1 VFWPINQQLST
12 VPGFLTKASPF
23 STRKAIGSAAWHM
36 PFNDLCGVFVA
47 PIGTY
52 ENLEPIF
59 IRCFFTGSSDM
70 VRFDFGVF
78 GKDVPRAWPIIIW
91 RKD

>member
-1 VFWPINQQLST
+1 
-12 VPGFLTKASPF
+12 
-23 STRKAIGSAAWHM
+23 M

-52 ENLEPIF
+52 ENSEPIF